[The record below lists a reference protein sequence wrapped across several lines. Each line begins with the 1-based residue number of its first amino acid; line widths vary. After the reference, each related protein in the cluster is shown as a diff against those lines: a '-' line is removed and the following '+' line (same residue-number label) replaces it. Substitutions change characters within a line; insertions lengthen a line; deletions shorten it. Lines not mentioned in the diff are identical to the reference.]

1 MTNRQGE
8 TIIVHYKTIE
18 DENDD
23 LANANANQQ
32 DHLNPKDVQF
42 QYIQQQQPPQQP
54 QQQTQQTPTPTP
66 TVSDE
71 AQKEM
76 IMGFLSGSQ
85 CLSGGNGWWKLDS
98 FKLKKFIRII
108 QLKFL
113 FIFRYEVCLGR
124 HVIQYHEDEKTRKIT
139 NILLG
144 TWNIQHHIDW
154 LSRNPNKRPL
164 ANKNERS

>member
-18 DENDD
+18 DENVDS
-23 LANANANQQ
+23 ANANANQQ

-42 QYIQQQQPPQQP
+42 QYIQQPQPPQQP
-54 QQQTQQTPTPTP
+54 QQQQQQQTQQTPTP

-85 CLSGGNGWWKLDS
+85 CLSGGNGWWKVIYWG
-98 FKLKKFIRII
+98 KKI
-108 QLKFL
+108 
-113 FIFRYEVCLGR
+113 
-124 HVIQYHEDEKTRKIT
+124 
-139 NILLG
+139 
-144 TWNIQHHIDW
+144 
-154 LSRNPNKRPL
+154 
-164 ANKNERS
+164 

>member
-18 DENDD
+18 DEKADP
-23 LANANANQQ
+23 ANANANQQ
-32 DHLNPKDVQF
+32 DQLNPKDVQF
-42 QYIQQQQPPQQP
+42 QYIQQTQPPQQP
-54 QQQTQQTPTPTP
+54 QQQQQQQQQTPTP

-76 IMGFLSGSQ
+76 ILGFLSGSQ
-85 CLSGGNGWWKLDS
+85 CLSGGNGWWK
-98 FKLKKFIRII
+98 
-108 QLKFL
+108 
-113 FIFRYEVCLGR
+113 YEVCLGR
-124 HVIQYHEDEKTRKIT
+124 HVIQYHEDEKTRKRT

-164 ANKNERS
+164 TNKNERS